1 MAVTSIRH
9 RIAKALAPYPML
21 FRTTRAL
28 FRLLAGIR
36 SEKSYLIEVA
46 RRHSDVFFLQ
56 IGANDGL
63 MEDHLHTFVRRFGWR
78 GLLLEPLREYYDQ
91 LVANYA
97 DASNLIFDNRAL
109 ADQDGPRPMF
119 HVRRGTEDLPEWS
132 NGLGSLSRDA
142 VLKYRSEAPQIEEYL
157 VEQTVE
163 CVTFPSLIAQHG
175 LDRIDVIVSD
185 AQGYDLEIL
194 RQIDF
199 HRFRPEL
206 VIYEQNLLSE
216 QDKRSAIGL
225 LERHG
230 YKICPIGPNNAAVRT
245 ERAS

>member
-1 MAVTSIRH
+1 MAMTSIRYQV
-9 RIAKALAPYPML
+9 AKTLAPYPML
-21 FRTTRAL
+21 FRSTRAL

-36 SEKSYLIEVA
+36 SEESYLLEVA

-63 MEDHLHTFVRRFGWR
+63 MEDHVHTVVRRFGWR

-97 DASNLIFDNRAL
+97 GASNLIFDNRAL
-109 ADQDGPRPMF
+109 ADQDGPRTMF
-119 HVRRGTEDLPEWS
+119 HVGHGAGDLPEWC

-142 VLKYRSEAPQIEEYL
+142 VLKYRSEFPQLEEYL

-163 CVTFPSLIAQHG
+163 CVTFPTLIAQHG
-175 LDRIDVIVSD
+175 LDRIDVIISD

-206 VIYEQNLLSE
+206 VIYEQDLLAE
-216 QDKRSAIGL
+216 EDKRSAIGL

-230 YKICPIGPNNAAVRT
+230 YNVCPIGPNNAAVMT
-245 ERAS
+245 ERGS